1 MGLNR
6 IPMSRGSNSAEAQLS
21 LGTLHSGQVAAYRA
35 LRERRFKA
43 LRCGRRFGKTDFAK
57 IWISQ
62 GLVQGWECA
71 WFAPQHMTWSE
82 VYADLADALQPILDT
97 SSKGAAVMRMR
108 TGGRLDF
115 WSLENPIAGRGR
127 RYHRTVIDEAA
138 FAKDGDNKV
147 DGSMMAIW
155 EKAIKPTLY
164 DYGGEALV
172 CSNSAGKNP
181 DNFFFKICIDP
192 KYGFHEFQATTLDNP
207 LLPKRYQNESVADWQ
222 ARRGQFHADLIKDND
237 PLVYAQE
244 YLAEFVDWSGV
255 AFFSREKLLDQ
266 NQPVPYPSTCDGI
279 FAVIDTASKT
289 GTDNDAT
296 AVTFFARDRHSGRFP
311 LLILDWDITQIEGAI
326 LEAWLPSV
334 FHRLEE
340 LAGLYR
346 ARFGS
351 LGVWIE
357 DKNSGTILLQQA
369 QRRGMRAQA
378 IESKLTAMGKDERAI
393 NVSGYVH
400 RENVKYTDHAF
411 NKVLIYKQKS
421 RNHLLDQIESFRIG
435 DKQSD
440 RDDDLLDTFC
450 YGIAIALGNSEG
462 F

>member
-1 MGLNR
+1 
-6 IPMSRGSNSAEAQLS
+6 MSRRSTSPEAQLS
-21 LGTLHSGQVAAYRA
+21 LGTLHPGQVAAYWA
-35 LRERRFKA
+35 LSKYRFKA
-43 LRCGRRFGKTDFAK
+43 LRSGRRFGKTDLAK

-71 WFAPQHMTWSE
+71 WFAPRHMTWSE
-82 VYADLADALQPILDT
+82 VYSDLADTLRPILDT

-115 WSLENPIAGRGR
+115 WSLENSIAGRGR
-127 RYHRTVIDEAA
+127 RYRRIVIDEAA

-147 DGSMMAIW
+147 DGSMMATW
-155 EKAIKPTLY
+155 EKSIKPTLY

-181 DNFFFKICIDP
+181 DNFFYNICTDP
-192 KYGFHEFQATTLDNP
+192 QYGFHEFHSTTLDNP
-207 LLPKRYQNESVADWQ
+207 LLPKRLQNESLEAWQ
-222 ARRGQFHADLIKDND
+222 RRRVKFQADLIRDND

-255 AFFSREKLLDQ
+255 AFFSRDKLLYD
-266 NQPVPYPSTCDGI
+266 NRPVPYPNICDAV

-289 GTDNDAT
+289 GTENDAT
-296 AVTFFARDRHSGRFP
+296 AVTFFAVNRHSGPFP
-311 LLILDWDITQIEGAI
+311 LVILDWDIAQIEGAI
-326 LEAWLPSV
+326 LESWLPSV
-334 FHRLEE
+334 FSRLEE
-340 LAGLYR
+340 LCLACR

-351 LGVWIE
+351 LGAWIE
-357 DKNSGTILLQQA
+357 DKGSGTILLQQA
-369 QRRGMRAQA
+369 RRREMLASS
-378 IESKLTAMGKDERAI
+378 IDSKLTAMGKDERAI

-400 RENVKYTDHAF
+400 RGNVKYSEDAF
-411 NKVLIYKQKS
+411 NKVTTYKRQS
-421 RNHLLDQIESFRIG
+421 RNHLLDQVEHFRVG
-435 DKQSD
+435 DKKSD
-440 RDDDLLDTFC
+440 REDDLLDTFC